1 MYVREIGYRVVTG
14 RHAETA
20 GDAQAQE
27 STRLHNHL
35 YSLQGQPDYYSYN
48 IYMYY
53 TRDVF
58 RYYVYIHTIC
68 INASKWTVSYISAT
82 ASLV

>member
-1 MYVREIGYRVVTG
+1 MVTG

-58 RYYVYIHTIC
+58 
-68 INASKWTVSYISAT
+68 
-82 ASLV
+82 SLYPHDLY